1 MIVDTFIFN
10 NDFNALKIRLNELN
24 DVVDY
29 FIISESAYSHSGLKK
44 KLFLTENIDVISEFR
59 NKLII
64 VSDNNKHCTKNP
76 RIREQIQRQNL
87 NSHIKRLCRFQSDLI
102 IHSDCDEIP
111 RAESISQLQNQRN
124 VNCILEMRNFSNALN
139 LEHGT
144 WARCRIVSFNN
155 FKSIQGLRQ
164 DIFLKEAFKQK
175 RKNLPFIFVPD
186 YFTTRKFGLWK
197 LPVIAKEQT
206 IDVVPNSGWHFGN
219 LFSADEIIAKIEN
232 SCHVELNT
240 PEIRQNAV
248 NNFNEG
254 KDIYRG
260 FSYSRVEVYN
270 TYPKYAINNFRQF
283 KDLIRE

>member
-24 DVVDY
+24 NVVDY
-29 FIISESAYSHSGLKK
+29 FLISESAYSHSGLKK
-44 KLFLTENIDVISEFR
+44 ELFLTENIDAISEFM
-59 NKLII
+59 NKVII
-64 VSDNNKHCTKNP
+64 VADHNKHFTRNP
-76 RIREQIQRQNL
+76 RIREQIQRQKL
-87 NSHIKRLCRFQSDLI
+87 NSHIRQLCKFNSDLI

-111 RAESISQLQNQRN
+111 RAESILQLQNQSD

-139 LEHGT
+139 LEYGT
-144 WARCRIVSFNN
+144 WARCRVVSFNN
-155 FKSIQGLRQ
+155 FKSIQSLRQ
-164 DIFLKEAFKQK
+164 DIFVKEALKQK
-175 RKNLPFIFVPD
+175 RRNLPFIFVPD

-197 LPVIAKEQT
+197 MPVFTKEQT
-206 IDVVPNSGWHFGN
+206 VEIIPNSGWHFGN
-219 LFSADEIIAKIEN
+219 LFGAEEIIAKIEN

-248 NNFNEG
+248 NNFREG

-260 FSYSRVEVYN
+260 FSYTRVKIDE
-270 TYPKYAINNFRQF
+270 TFPKYVTDNVTYF